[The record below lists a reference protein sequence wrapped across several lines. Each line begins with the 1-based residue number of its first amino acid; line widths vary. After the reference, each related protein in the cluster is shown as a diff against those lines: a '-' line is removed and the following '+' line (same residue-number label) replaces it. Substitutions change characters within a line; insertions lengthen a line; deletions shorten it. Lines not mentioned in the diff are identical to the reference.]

1 MFAPSFIVLP
11 LILLWVINK
20 KIASYFYPFI
30 YITSVFGIMYSIGMI
45 LSPKLQIVHK
55 HIFTQTTLN
64 SLHNDTQVTYF
75 LSGIILLKILLI
87 LFYPFNVSH
96 RALNWSI
103 LLTIVYLISYQLYL

>member
-30 YITSVFGIMYSIGMI
+30 YVTSIFGIMYSIAMI
-45 LSPKLQIVHK
+45 LSPKLQMMHK
-55 HIFTQTTLN
+55 HIFTDTTLN
-64 SLHNDTQVTYF
+64 YLHNDKQITYF

-87 LFYPFNVSH
+87 IFYPFNVSNK
-96 RALNWSI
+96 AFNWSV
-103 LLTIVYLISYQLYL
+103 LLTIGYVFAFQISP